1 MVLSRITNI
10 IKWSYRETFSL
21 LDEMNGE
28 KRLDLFRQNST
39 EMMYVQTLMALGR
52 QYERDNP
59 VLNNK

>member
-39 EMMYVQTLMALGR
+39 EMMYVLMALGR